1 MRLTKIMHEN
11 KIHQKIHN
19 DTYFTKNETYKN
31 NSTKQK
37 WDSQKYPQKQDTKKW
52 SIKMRLTKMIHKNYS
67 QNYTYKNETQDS
79 QKWSTI
85 MFHKK

>member
-37 WDSQKYPQKQDTKKW
+37 
-52 SIKMRLTKMIHKNYS
+52 MRLTKISTKARHKKMVH
-67 QNYTYKNETQDS
+67 KNETHKNDS
-79 QKWSTI
+79 QKLLTKL
-85 MFHKK
+85 HLQK